1 MSFSPFSINIFEQ
14 LQGRCRNWEFLLFFI
29 DFLKIQ
35 TYLYWP
41 VTHISFLM
49 SMTISVLK
57 TKISLTGTQFPC
69 MAMIL
74 KFCGQKHFGNFW
86 KRGRIEGCTPSE
98 IPNSFSPLNVVN
110 GSVNIT
116 FH

>member
-1 MSFSPFSINIFEQ
+1 
-14 LQGRCRNWEFLLFFI
+14 
-29 DFLKIQ
+29 
-35 TYLYWP
+35 
-41 VTHISFLM
+41 M

-57 TKISLTGTQFPC
+57 TKISLAGTQFPC
-69 MAMIL
+69 TGMIL
-74 KFCGQKHFGNFW
+74 KFRGQKHFGNFW
-86 KRGRIEGCTPSE
+86 KRAKIEGCTPSE